1 MLFCFSHNS
10 LLKTSS
16 SSISITKHLYLCE
29 KKLCFLKYFWVCC
42 SHAQQPLPKTL
53 QHHYMIYSL
62 TDISGAPLDL
72 SQYKGKKILF
82 VNVASKCGFTSQ
94 YDGLQELY
102 KTYKDKLVVIGL
114 PCNQFGGQ
122 EPGTAKE
129 IESFCKANYGVDF
142 PLSSKIEVKGASQH
156 PLYKWLT
163 SKTQNGVMDSK
174 VRWNFQKYLVDENG
188 QLIDYFYS
196 TTKPMSSKIV
206 KLL

>member
-1 MLFCFSHNS
+1 MAGGWQSLFTFVKKTMLSKIFLGVLLTCTIATAQNTTAS
-10 LLKTSS
+10 LYD
-16 SSISITKHLYLCE
+16 I
-29 KKLCFLKYFWVCC
+29 
-42 SHAQQPLPKTL
+42 
-53 QHHYMIYSL
+53 SL

-129 IESFCKANYGVDF
+129 IESFCRANYGVDF

-156 PLYKWLT
+156 PIYKWLT
-163 SKTQNGVMDSK
+163 SKSQNGVMDST

-196 TTKPMSSKIV
+196 TTKPMSSKII

>member
-1 MLFCFSHNS
+1 MLSKLFLGLLLMCS
-10 LLKTSS
+10 LLNVQDIDTLNAPKDAQS
-16 SSISITKHLYLCE
+16 LYD
-29 KKLCFLKYFWVCC
+29 
-42 SHAQQPLPKTL
+42 
-53 QHHYMIYSL
+53 ISL

-129 IESFCKANYGVDF
+129 IESFCRANYGVDF
-142 PLSSKIEVKGASQH
+142 PLSSKIEVKGASNDFRARPTRGCSINKRYFIGKMIKIIGWYDNETGIIH
-156 PLYKWLT
+156 KIMG
-163 SKTQNGVMDSK
+163 KICF
-174 VRWNFQKYLVDENG
+174 NF
-188 QLIDYFYS
+188 
-196 TTKPMSSKIV
+196 
-206 KLL
+206 

>member
-1 MLFCFSHNS
+1 MFSKIFLCLLLTCTMATAQNTTAS
-10 LLKTSS
+10 LYN
-16 SSISITKHLYLCE
+16 I
-29 KKLCFLKYFWVCC
+29 
-42 SHAQQPLPKTL
+42 
-53 QHHYMIYSL
+53 SL
-62 TDISGAPLDL
+62 TDISGSPLDL
-72 SQYKGKKILF
+72 SQYKCKKILF

-129 IESFCKANYGVDF
+129 IVSFCRANYGVDF
-142 PLSSKIEVKGASQH
+142 PLTSKIEVKGASQH
-156 PLYKWLT
+156 PIYKWLT
-163 SKTQNGVMDSK
+163 SKSQNGVMDST

-196 TTKPMSSKIV
+196 TTKPMSSKII

>member
-1 MLFCFSHNS
+1 MFSKIFLGVLLTCTIATAQNTTAS
-10 LLKTSS
+10 LYD
-16 SSISITKHLYLCE
+16 I
-29 KKLCFLKYFWVCC
+29 
-42 SHAQQPLPKTL
+42 
-53 QHHYMIYSL
+53 SL

-94 YDGLQELY
+94 YEDLQELY
-102 KTYKDKLVVIGL
+102 KTYQDKLVVIGL

-129 IESFCKANYGVDF
+129 IVTFCKVNYGVDF
-142 PLSSKIEVKGASQH
+142 PLSAKSEVKGDSQH
-156 PLYKWLT
+156 PIYKWLT
-163 SKTQNGVMDSK
+163 TKAQNGVMDST

-196 TTKPMSSKIV
+196 TTKPMSSKII

>member
-1 MLFCFSHNS
+1 MFSKIFLCLLLTCTMATAQNS
-10 LLKTSS
+10 TAS
-16 SSISITKHLYLCE
+16 LYN
-29 KKLCFLKYFWVCC
+29 
-42 SHAQQPLPKTL
+42 
-53 QHHYMIYSL
+53 ISL
-62 TDISGAPLDL
+62 TDISGSPLDL

-114 PCNQFGGQ
+114 PCNQFAGQ

-129 IESFCKANYGVDF
+129 IVSFCKANYGVDF
-142 PLSSKIEVKGASQH
+142 PLSSKIEVKGESQH
-156 PLYKWLT
+156 PLYKWLS
-163 SKTQNGVMDSK
+163 SKEQNGVMDST

-188 QLIDYFYS
+188 QLVDFFYS
-196 TTKPMSSKIV
+196 TTSPMSSKII

>member
-1 MLFCFSHNS
+1 MFSKIFFG
-10 LLKTSS
+10 LLLTCT
-16 SSISITKHLYLCE
+16 IATAQNTTAPLYE
-29 KKLCFLKYFWVCC
+29 I
-42 SHAQQPLPKTL
+42 P
-53 QHHYMIYSL
+53 L

-122 EPGTAKE
+122 EPGNAKE
-129 IESFCKANYGVDF
+129 IVTFCKANYGVDF

-163 SKTQNGVMDSK
+163 SKAQNGVTDSK
-174 VRWNFQKYLVDENG
+174 VRWNFQKYLVDEKG

-196 TTKPMSSKIV
+196 TTKPMSSKII

>member
-1 MLFCFSHNS
+1 MFSKIFLGLLLTCTTATAQNTKAS
-10 LLKTSS
+10 LYD
-16 SSISITKHLYLCE
+16 I
-29 KKLCFLKYFWVCC
+29 
-42 SHAQQPLPKTL
+42 
-53 QHHYMIYSL
+53 SL

-114 PCNQFGGQ
+114 ALQSVWWARARYRQGDS
-122 EPGTAKE
+122 T
-129 IESFCKANYGVDF
+129 FCKANYGVDF

-163 SKTQNGVMDSK
+163 SKAQNGVMDSK

-188 QLIDYFYS
+188 QLIDYFYVYHK
-196 TTKPMSSKIV
+196 TNEQ
-206 KLL
+206 

>member
-1 MLFCFSHNS
+1 MFSKIFLCLLLTCTMATAQNTTAS
-10 LLKTSS
+10 LYN
-16 SSISITKHLYLCE
+16 I
-29 KKLCFLKYFWVCC
+29 
-42 SHAQQPLPKTL
+42 
-53 QHHYMIYSL
+53 SL
-62 TDISGAPLDL
+62 TDISGSPLDL

-129 IESFCKANYGVDF
+129 IESFCRANYGVDL
-142 PLSSKIEVKGASQH
+142 PLSSKIDVKGASQH
-156 PLYKWLT
+156 PIYKWLT
-163 SKTQNGVMDSK
+163 SKTQNGVMDST

-196 TTKPMSSKIV
+196 TTKPMSSKII

>member
-1 MLFCFSHNS
+1 MFSKIFLCLLLTCTMATAQNNTAS
-10 LLKTSS
+10 LYN
-16 SSISITKHLYLCE
+16 I
-29 KKLCFLKYFWVCC
+29 
-42 SHAQQPLPKTL
+42 
-53 QHHYMIYSL
+53 SL

-129 IESFCKANYGVDF
+129 IESFCRANYGVDF
-142 PLSSKIEVKGASQH
+142 PLTSKIEVKGASQH
-156 PLYKWLT
+156 PIYKWLT
-163 SKTQNGVMDSK
+163 SKSQNGVMDST

-196 TTKPMSSKIV
+196 TTKPMSSKII

>member
-1 MLFCFSHNS
+1 MLSKLFLGLLLMCS
-10 LLKTSS
+10 LLNVQDIDTLNAPKDAQS
-16 SSISITKHLYLCE
+16 LYN
-29 KKLCFLKYFWVCC
+29 
-42 SHAQQPLPKTL
+42 
-53 QHHYMIYSL
+53 ISL

-129 IESFCKANYGVDF
+129 IVTFCKANYGVDF
-142 PLSSKIEVKGASQH
+142 PLSSKIEVKGESQH
-156 PLYKWLT
+156 PLYRWLT
-163 SKTQNGVMDSK
+163 SKEQNGVMDST
-174 VRWNFQKYLVDENG
+174 VRWNFQKYLVDESG
-188 QLIDYFYS
+188 QLVDFFYS
-196 TTKPMSSKIV
+196 TTSPMSSKLI

>member
-1 MLFCFSHNS
+1 MFSKLFIILLLVCS
-10 LLKTSS
+10 LAKIQDLDTLDTSKDTQS
-16 SSISITKHLYLCE
+16 LYDI
-29 KKLCFLKYFWVCC
+29 
-42 SHAQQPLPKTL
+42 P
-53 QHHYMIYSL
+53 L

-122 EPGTAKE
+122 EPGNAKE
-129 IESFCKANYGVDF
+129 IVTFCKANYGVDF
-142 PLSSKIEVKGASQH
+142 PLSAKIEVKGENQH
-156 PLYKWLT
+156 PLYRWLT
-163 SKTQNGVMDSK
+163 SKVQNGVMDSK

-188 QLIDYFYS
+188 QLVDFFYS
-196 TTKPMSSKIV
+196 TTSPTSSKII